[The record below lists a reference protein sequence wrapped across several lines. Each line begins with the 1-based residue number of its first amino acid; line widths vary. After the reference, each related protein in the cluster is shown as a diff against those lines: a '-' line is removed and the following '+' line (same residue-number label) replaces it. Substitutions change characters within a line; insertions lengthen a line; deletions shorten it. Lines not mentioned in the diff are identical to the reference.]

1 MPARVLIYTH
11 AFAPKVGGVE
21 TVVMSLATGLAGLT
35 SVDRLASLDITVVT
49 PTPRG
54 QFDDE
59 SLPFRLVRQ
68 PSVAQLAHL
77 IRAADIVHL
86 AGPAFL
92 PLLLGLFFRTPLVIE
107 HHGYQAVCPNGL
119 LLHTPTRTACPGYFM
134 TRQYC
139 QCLCCNA
146 VDRGWLKSMSMLLT
160 TFPRRWMCGLV
171 RRNIAI
177 THHVAMR
184 LQLPRCQIIYHGVED
199 TLAARRHPLSVPANA
214 VCFAYVGRLVSEKG
228 LTLLVEAARRLKDQG
243 YEFRLK
249 FIGDGPERQ
258 RLEDLTAAFGLREEV
273 AFTGFLKTEAL
284 QKAVED
290 AQAVVMPSLW
300 EETAG
305 LAAMEQMMRGRI
317 VIASDIGGLREL
329 VEGVGLKFPVGD
341 VDRLASCMKR
351 VLDEPNLTKVL
362 GQKAR
367 QRAHQ
372 LFLEERMVAQHR
384 GVYWEAVGCAD

>member
-11 AFAPKVGGVE
+11 AIAPKIGGVE
-21 TVVMSLATGLAGLT
+21 TAVMSLATGLATLSRADGH
-35 SVDRLASLDITVVT
+35 ASPDVTVVT

-59 SLPFRLVRQ
+59 QLPFRVVRQ

-77 IRAADIVHL
+77 IRAVDIVHL
-86 AGPAFL
+86 AGPPLL
-92 PLLLGLFFRTPLVIE
+92 PLLLGLFFRKPLVVE

-134 TRQYC
+134 ARHYR
-139 QCLCCNA
+139 QCLSCNL
-146 VDRGWLKSMSMLLT
+146 VERSWLKSVSMLLA
-160 TFPRRWMCGLV
+160 TFPRRWMCGFV

-184 LQLPRCQIIYHGVED
+184 LQLPRCQVIYYGVKD
-199 TLAARRHPLSVPANA
+199 SLPARRSPLSVSSTPI
-214 VCFAYVGRLVSEKG
+214 CFAYVGRLVSEKG

-258 RLEDLTAAFGLREEV
+258 RLEELTAALGLREEV
-273 AFTGFLKTEAL
+273 AFTGFLKAEAV
-284 QKAVED
+284 QEAVED
-290 AQAVVMPSLW
+290 VQAVVMPSLC
-300 EETAG
+300 EEAAG
-305 LAAMEQMMRGRI
+305 LAAMEQMMRGRL
-317 VIASDIGGLREL
+317 VIASDIGGLGEL
-329 VEGVGLKFPVGD
+329 VEKVGLKFPVGD
-341 VDRLASCMKR
+341 VERLASCMKR
-351 VLDEPNLTKVL
+351 LLDQPDLTKAF

-367 QRAHQ
+367 QRARQ
-372 LFLEERMVAQHR
+372 LFPEERMVAQHLA
-384 GVYWEAVGCAD
+384 VYGELVGYSD